1 VCHDWLV
8 RFVEHR
14 IGDPRI
20 IRLIRKWLKA
30 GVLED
35 GVVMD
40 SDRGTG
46 QGSVISPMLA
56 NIYLHY
62 VIDLWAERWRR
73 REAMGDMIVV
83 RYADDII
90 VGFGHETDA
99 RRFLN
104 AMHERLEKFAL
115 SLHPDKT
122 RLIEFG
128 RYAAVRRAQRGLGKP
143 ESFSFL
149 GFTFICGKSRHGTFQ
164 LKRKTRRDRIRVK
177 LRAIKQEM
185 RRRMHQPI
193 PLQGKWLQQIVS
205 GYFNYHAVPTNS
217 RALHAFRHFVA
228 ELWQRS
234 LRRRSQKHSMTW
246 SGSRN
251 RQTTGFPNRESS
263 IPGRKGGSPSCTQG
277 GSRMPE
283 LGPYGERPYRDS
295 AISSLC

>member
-1 VCHDWLV
+1 MNFLLDADIQSFFDTVSHDWLV

-40 SDRGTG
+40 SDRGTV

-90 VGFGHETDA
+90 VGFEHETDA
-99 RRFLN
+99 RRFLD
-104 AMHERLEKFAL
+104 AMRERLEKFAL

-128 RYAAVRRAQRGLGKP
+128 RYAAANRERRGL
-143 ESFSFL
+143 S
-149 GFTFICGKSRHGTFQ
+149 SR
-164 LKRKTRRDRIRVK
+164 RPSSSWASSSSAAN
-177 LRAIKQEM
+177 RAK
-185 RRRMHQPI
+185 
-193 PLQGKWLQQIVS
+193 
-205 GYFNYHAVPTNS
+205 A
-217 RALHAFRHFVA
+217 A
-228 ELWQRS
+228 
-234 LRRRSQKHSMTW
+234 
-246 SGSRN
+246 
-251 RQTTGFPNRESS
+251 SS
-263 IPGRKGGSPSCTQG
+263 
-277 GSRMPE
+277 
-283 LGPYGERPYRDS
+283 
-295 AISSLC
+295 